1 MLGIILT
8 PVRMEKFSAL
18 RHIVKERCSRQW
30 CKNQELYS
38 VYSKICCK
46 ISSPAD
52 SLDIV
57 GVRPQ
62 DAQSVGMDTVFSDC
76 PDAGNDILP
85 ALFFIIL
92 FKCPGID
99 GFKANVQSI
108 AARVSHEAEKFR
120 VPGNIWPHLGRPSRL
135 NPLCNH
141 SPEDFLSPPVVGCKV
156 IVNNELGRL

>member
-18 RHIVKERCSRQW
+18 RHIVKEWCSRQW
-30 CKNQELYS
+30 CKNHELHR
-38 VYSKICCK
+38 VYPKACCK

-62 DAQSVGMDTVFSDC
+62 DEHSVDMDTVFSDR

-85 ALFFIIL
+85 ALFFIT
-92 FKCPGID
+92 
-99 GFKANVQSI
+99 
-108 AARVSHEAEKFR
+108 
-120 VPGNIWPHLGRPSRL
+120 
-135 NPLCNH
+135 
-141 SPEDFLSPPVVGCKV
+141 
-156 IVNNELGRL
+156 